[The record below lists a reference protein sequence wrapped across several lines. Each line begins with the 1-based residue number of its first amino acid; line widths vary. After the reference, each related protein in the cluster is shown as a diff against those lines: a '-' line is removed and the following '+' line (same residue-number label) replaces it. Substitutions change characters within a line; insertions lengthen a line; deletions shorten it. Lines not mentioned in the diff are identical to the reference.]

1 MIVKN
6 ITLNY
11 SIYKRSVKMKLLKML
26 FILFVVGF
34 SCFFSVL
41 NAKENDKG
49 KQDNDKNKIE
59 KMHKKFIKNGGS
71 EAGFKMLQ
79 ESLNKI
85 KLIAKDDSMKI
96 KKKYK
101 EEMEKLIAVKDFDSE
116 AYNKLL
122 EEMLVE
128 KNEISKKVHGI
139 VAELMPKLS
148 VKDRQEA
155 IKILHS
161 HIHGEK

>member
-1 MIVKN
+1 
-6 ITLNY
+6 
-11 SIYKRSVKMKLLKML
+11 MKFLKML

-41 NAKENDKG
+41 NAKENEKG
-49 KQDNDKNKIE
+49 KHDNDKNKIE